1 MIRFAAFVLTTAV
14 AFGAVNYSYDA
25 AGRLAKVD
33 YGNGKS
39 IAYTYDNAGNL
50 LSRTLASGAAASPSR
65 EKPAAAKKK
74 SAAKVS
80 PVAPADGATDTGG
93 SQTH

>member
-1 MIRFAAFVLTTAV
+1 MIRFTAFFLTTAL

-39 IAYTYDNAGNL
+39 VAYTYDNAGNL
-50 LSRTLASGAAASPSR
+50 LTRTASSGAAASPNR
-65 EKPAAAKKK
+65 EKPAAVKKK
-74 SAAKVS
+74 NVTKAPTDAA
-80 PVAPADGATDTGG
+80 AGATEAGG